1 MNESINLKK
10 ETLVAQINKMKKIN
24 KDIETILDS
33 MKKNTNELKDLWS
46 SKTAD
51 NVFKEFENEYKIF
64 ESIKEQNVENIK
76 FLDSVVNRYESLD
89 EGIKKNSD
97 KLNT

>member
-1 MNESINLKK
+1 MNEFINLKK
-10 ETLVAQINKMKKIN
+10 ENLVAQINKMKKIN

-64 ESIKEQNVENIK
+64 ESIKEQNVKNID